1 MYGCIRWTD
10 VCVVYLPC
18 TDAPLTPA
26 NMLEALQ
33 KVLDWNA
40 FCKCLHLLV
49 RPSKMETVEFFIGE
63 PYFEASWKKIALAL
77 YHSNEEEAIDD
88 LFQYMKSPTGKFH

>member
-1 MYGCIRWTD
+1 MHSTD
-10 VCVVYLPC
+10 CYEC
-18 TDAPLTPA
+18 HAFSTDAPLTTA

-33 KVLDWNA
+33 NVLDWKA

-63 PYFEASWKKIALAL
+63 PYFEASWKKVALAL
-77 YHSNEEEAIDD
+77 YHSSEEKAIDD
-88 LFQYMKSPTGKFH
+88 LFQYMKSPTGKYY